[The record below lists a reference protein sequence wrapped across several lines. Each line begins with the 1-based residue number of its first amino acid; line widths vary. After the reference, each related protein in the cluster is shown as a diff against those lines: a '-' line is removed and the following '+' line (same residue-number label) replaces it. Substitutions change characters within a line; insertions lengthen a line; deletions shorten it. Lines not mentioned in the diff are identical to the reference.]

1 MGNENQKKGKK
12 GPTIHI
18 PTPAEI
24 KTYIMIAQNK
34 LTLFR
39 NKKIDAIRKK
49 KQEIAKSLRENNL
62 DVAKAKMDSLI
73 REEDYITCYDILG
86 PLLEILKERVTYIV
100 TSTECPPDLRAQLD
114 TVIYASTRLEFDEL
128 YKLRDLIMRK
138 YGSAYISKAESNAD
152 KLVNINLVEK
162 LRIKPASDAFVTIRL
177 KQLCKEQKIP
187 FEFPCEIN
195 SDVPGDIGNP
205 FDNQGVNPY
214 GGNNFNPY
222 GPSQGG
228 NPYGPPNNN
237 GFNPYGPPNNNNPY
251 GPPGGNY
258 NNPYGPPGGNNNNP
272 YGPPGGHNNNPYG
285 PPGGNNNN
293 PYGPPGG
300 NNNNPYG
307 PSGGNNGPQGGNNN
321 NPFGPQGG
329 NNNNPY
335 GQPPSNNSQKRGF
348 GGNNNQFG
356 NNNNNNQFGNNNN
369 NNQFGNNNNNQFG
382 NNNNQFDNNNNPY
395 GNNNNPYGNQNEQ
408 KNNNF
413 GGDFNDY
420 MNKQN
425 NQNNDQN
432 PFADNQTN
440 NTLPSAKVE
449 DSKLVDK
456 SNLEDPFTQ
465 NPPESIIHNQN
476 DNPYG
481 NNNEDNDNPFAS
493 QNKAN
498 NNNSSLNDPFN
509 HIDNDP
515 FSKGTVIS
523 YNQNQPKADDNQ
535 NPYGDSSNNK
545 NDNPFASKNNAE
557 NPYSGSDNPYSGG
570 DDFPKTDD
578 DNFPKS
584 DSNPYSDV
592 PPSGNPYE
600 GDKSVS
606 DQMFVNPKV
615 DSYNDV
621 GNDHLPT
628 LASQIKG
635 DKDK

>member
-12 GPTIHI
+12 SPTIHI
-18 PTPAEI
+18 STPSEI

-34 LTLFR
+34 LSLFR
-39 NKKIDAIRKK
+39 NKKIDAIKK
-49 KQEIAKSLRENNL
+49 KKREIAQSLRENNL

-114 TVIYASTRLEFDEL
+114 TVIYSSTRLEFDEL

-138 YGSAYISKAESNAD
+138 YGSAYVSKAESNAD

-205 FDNQGVNPY
+205 FGNQGVNPY

-222 GPSQGG
+222 GPPQGG
-228 NPYGPPNNN
+228 SPYGPPNNN

-251 GPPGGNY
+251 GP
-258 NNPYGPPGGNNNNP
+258 
-272 YGPPGGHNNNPYG
+272 
-285 PPGGNNNN
+285 
-293 PYGPPGG
+293 
-300 NNNNPYG
+300 
-307 PSGGNNGPQGGNNN
+307 QGGNN

-329 NNNNPY
+329 NNNNPF
-335 GQPPSNNSQKRGF
+335 GPSGDK
-348 GGNNNQFG
+348 NNNPFG
-356 NNNNNNQFGNNNN
+356 PSG
-369 NNQFGNNNNNQFG
+369 
-382 NNNNQFDNNNNPY
+382 DNNNNPY
-395 GNNNNPYGNQNEQ
+395 GQPPSDNSQKGGFGGDNNQFDNNKNQFGNNNPYGNQNEQ
-408 KNNNF
+408 KNNNNF

-432 PFADNQTN
+432 PFADNKNSNQP
-440 NTLPSAKVE
+440 PSAKLE

-456 SNLEDPFTQ
+456 SNLEDPFAQ
-465 NPPESIIHNQN
+465 KSSEPIKN

-481 NNNEDNDNPFAS
+481 NNNGDNDNPFAS
-493 QNKAN
+493 QNKN
-498 NNNSSLNDPFN
+498 EGVNSSVNDPFN
-509 HIDNDP
+509 QLDNDP
-515 FSKGTVIS
+515 FSKGTVVS
-523 YNQNQPKADDNQ
+523 YNQNQPQNDDNQ
-535 NPYGDSSNNK
+535 NPYADSNNN
-545 NDNPFASKNNAE
+545 NDNPFASNNNAG

-578 DNFPKS
+578 
-584 DSNPYSDV
+584 NPYSDA
-592 PPSGNPYE
+592 PQSGNPYE

-615 DSYNDV
+615 ESYNV
-621 GNDHLPT
+621 ENDHLPT
-628 LASQIKG
+628 LASQIKS
-635 DKDK
+635 DKDIPPQ